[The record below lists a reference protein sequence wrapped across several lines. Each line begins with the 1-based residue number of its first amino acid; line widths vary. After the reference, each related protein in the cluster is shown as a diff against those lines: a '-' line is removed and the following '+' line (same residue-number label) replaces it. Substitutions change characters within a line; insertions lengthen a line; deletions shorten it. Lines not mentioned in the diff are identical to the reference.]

1 MEFQELMDCYY
12 LSEEDNNRV
21 VYKKLLEMMKKQN
34 VIPVIGAGLS
44 CWAYPLWRTLLRK
57 QAEIYGI
64 LEEVD
69 KLLSENKYE
78 EAASALEQEVTENGF
93 LNNLEEIFSEE
104 KLEENK
110 SKMPEYLR
118 KLLALF
124 HGPVV
129 TTNFDRMIEYLYRL
143 EGLTPPDTVNP
154 SDDFQTDKIQR
165 MLQERS
171 HMLVK
176 MHGDI
181 KDSHNMVFT
190 EGKYDEKYGK
200 DPQDPDLS
208 LPMPRFLK
216 QLLENNHLLFL
227 GCSLEADR
235 TCSVIKKCSENIR
248 QFALLE
254 LPADTENAKDRCKPI
269 LKEGENQN
277 GRRKESLRKRIG
289 YVTGEMN
296 VLPIWYP
303 HGMHTEALEPFF
315 SQLYKD
321 IVSGGDLPPENS
333 GSYFPLHQLFGREE
347 QVREITEALSGTE
360 NRCVWVEGAPGIG
373 KTETCKAVYRNV
385 KDRYGDQVWMPFLDL
400 TGVSALPGL
409 WDTVANALGVKL
421 PENTAEEAYPEYLL
435 SQLKGMREHLR
446 NDLIQIL
453 YFDNWEDL
461 WYGVKKNSDEKK
473 ILLGWMKKLEIAG
486 IRILVSTRTVVQSL
500 LSAGDIAIRLHPLDE
515 DRLKQDWDSEEDFEQ
530 LDSVKLFC
538 SVLGREVVPGEREA
552 FHELIYQLEG
562 HPLAIVLTAT
572 QAKRQIHIKD
582 MLGCWEKAKQES
594 AVSGEKHESLKIAL
608 RVSWNSVKENREA
621 VLIWGLLYYSVKDI
635 PAAVFDRLRREIDED
650 KWQEGLGVLIDA
662 NLVTITSDRNR
673 ITMLLPLKKQYKEFV
688 PETESLSRECLERW
702 GNSIIELLDTAEN
715 RASEDRLRAHRLV
728 LDILPQ
734 IIYIIGKIIFQKAP
748 ERLKVLLNSIIKSG
762 ANYFRNYLYSAD
774 VLKYILD
781 FYTQCENKEGD
792 ILSILYRTYG
802 DLLRRLGKLEE
813 AEEQYTEAEDLY
825 RKEKDDLGLAN
836 TLRSRGELL
845 SRLGKLEKAE
855 KQCVEAEELYRKK
868 KIDLGLANTLLV
880 RGELLSRL
888 GKLDDAQKQYAEAE
902 ELYRKEKV
910 DLGVAN
916 TLLLRGELLS
926 RLGKLDEAEK
936 QYTKAEE
943 LYRKE
948 EDDLGFANTLLFRG
962 ELLSRF
968 GKLDEAWKQYIEAEE
983 LYKKEKDDLGLANTL
998 LFCGEL
1004 LCRVGKLDEAENR
1017 YTEAEELYR
1026 KEKDDLGL
1034 ADTLLSQGNLMRH
1047 LGKAE
1052 EAEGCYR
1059 RARGLFEKEGAN
1071 LGLANMLLSC
1081 GNLLSRLGKVQ
1092 EAEENYS
1099 DAERLFEKEK
1109 DDLGLA
1115 NTLLSRG
1122 DLLSRIGKVEKAK
1135 EKYARAERLFEKESD
1150 ELGLANMLL
1159 SSGNLLSR
1167 LGILKEAKVKYK
1179 KAEELFK
1186 REKNNLGLANTLLSC
1201 GDLLLRLGKN
1211 EEAAEKYI
1219 KAEELFEKEKDDLGF
1234 ANTLLSYG
1242 DLLGRLG
1249 NEKEAEEKYAKA
1261 EELFEREKDDLGLA
1275 NTLQSCGD
1283 LLSHRGEVEK
1293 AEEKYAKA
1301 EELYE
1306 RENDEL
1312 GLANILQS
1320 RGDLLTQLG
1329 QWEEAERWYAK
1340 AEELFKK
1347 EKSDL
1352 GLADMLFFRGKLL
1365 KTAGKMDEAAEKY
1378 RLAMTQYEKIN
1389 MIEGYVSSFAE
1400 LNECYRF
1407 SGEEELNKINV

>member
-64 LEEVD
+64 QEEVD

-129 TTNFDRMIEYLYRL
+129 TTNFDRMIENLYHL
-143 EGLTPPDTVNP
+143 EGMIPPDTVNP
-154 SDDFQTDKIQR
+154 ANAFEKGKIR
-165 MLQERS
+165 KIHQEKTQ
-171 HMLVK
+171 MLVK

-181 KDSHNMVFT
+181 MDSDHMVFT
-190 EGKYDEKYGK
+190 KEKYDETYGEN
-200 DPQDPDLS
+200 PQDPDLS

-254 LPADTENAKDRCKPI
+254 LPADTENAKDRYKPI

-303 HGMHTEALEPFF
+303 HGMHTEALEAFF

-373 KTETCKAVYRNV
+373 KTETCKAVYHNI
-385 KDRYGDQVWMPFLDL
+385 KKQYEDQVWMPFLDL

-435 SQLKGMREHLR
+435 SQLKGMREHQR

-515 DRLKQDWDSEEDFEQ
+515 DRLKQDWDSEEDYGQ

-538 SVLGREVVPGEREA
+538 SVLGREVVPEEREA

-582 MLGCWEKAKQES
+582 MLGCWQQAKQES
-594 AVSGEKHESLKIAL
+594 AVAGEKHESLKIAL
-608 RVSWNSVKENREA
+608 RVSWNSVKENHEA

-635 PAAVFDRLRREIDED
+635 PAAVFDKLRMGIEEE
-650 KWQEGLGVLIDA
+650 KWREGLGTLIEA
-662 NLVTITSDRNR
+662 NLVNITSDRSR
-673 ITMLLPLKKQYKEFV
+673 ITMLLPLKRQYKEFV
-688 PETESLSRECLERW
+688 SEEETISGECLERW
-702 GNSIIELLDTAEN
+702 AKCIDELLETAEN
-715 RASEDRLRAHRLV
+715 RASEDRLSAHRLV

-734 IIYIIGKIIFQKAP
+734 IFYIIERIISLKEQGKL
-748 ERLKVLLNSIIKSG
+748 RVLLNRIVING
-762 ANYFRNYLYSAD
+762 LNYFRNYLHSTD
-774 VLKYILD
+774 GVRYIL
-781 FYTQCENKEGD
+781 N
-792 ILSILYRTYG
+792 
-802 DLLRRLGKLEE
+802 
-813 AEEQYTEAEDLY
+813 
-825 RKEKDDLGLAN
+825 
-836 TLRSRGELL
+836 
-845 SRLGKLEKAE
+845 
-855 KQCVEAEELYRKK
+855 
-868 KIDLGLANTLLV
+868 
-880 RGELLSRL
+880 
-888 GKLDDAQKQYAEAE
+888 
-902 ELYRKEKV
+902 
-910 DLGVAN
+910 
-916 TLLLRGELLS
+916 
-926 RLGKLDEAEK
+926 
-936 QYTKAEE
+936 
-943 LYRKE
+943 
-948 EDDLGFANTLLFRG
+948 
-962 ELLSRF
+962 
-968 GKLDEAWKQYIEAEE
+968 
-983 LYKKEKDDLGLANTL
+983 
-998 LFCGEL
+998 
-1004 LCRVGKLDEAENR
+1004 
-1017 YTEAEELYR
+1017 
-1026 KEKDDLGL
+1026 
-1034 ADTLLSQGNLMRH
+1034 
-1047 LGKAE
+1047 
-1052 EAEGCYR
+1052 
-1059 RARGLFEKEGAN
+1059 
-1071 LGLANMLLSC
+1071 
-1081 GNLLSRLGKVQ
+1081 
-1092 EAEENYS
+1092 
-1099 DAERLFEKEK
+1099 
-1109 DDLGLA
+1109 
-1115 NTLLSRG
+1115 
-1122 DLLSRIGKVEKAK
+1122 
-1135 EKYARAERLFEKESD
+1135 
-1150 ELGLANMLL
+1150 
-1159 SSGNLLSR
+1159 
-1167 LGILKEAKVKYK
+1167 
-1179 KAEELFK
+1179 
-1186 REKNNLGLANTLLSC
+1186 
-1201 GDLLLRLGKN
+1201 
-1211 EEAAEKYI
+1211 
-1219 KAEELFEKEKDDLGF
+1219 
-1234 ANTLLSYG
+1234 
-1242 DLLGRLG
+1242 
-1249 NEKEAEEKYAKA
+1249 
-1261 EELFEREKDDLGLA
+1261 
-1275 NTLQSCGD
+1275 
-1283 LLSHRGEVEK
+1283 
-1293 AEEKYAKA
+1293 
-1301 EELYE
+1301 
-1306 RENDEL
+1306 
-1312 GLANILQS
+1312 
-1320 RGDLLTQLG
+1320 
-1329 QWEEAERWYAK
+1329 
-1340 AEELFKK
+1340 
-1347 EKSDL
+1347 
-1352 GLADMLFFRGKLL
+1352 
-1365 KTAGKMDEAAEKY
+1365 
-1378 RLAMTQYEKIN
+1378 
-1389 MIEGYVSSFAE
+1389 
-1400 LNECYRF
+1400 
-1407 SGEEELNKINV
+1407 

>member
-64 LEEVD
+64 QEEVD

-129 TTNFDRMIEYLYRL
+129 TTNFDRMIENLYHL
-143 EGLTPPDTVNP
+143 EGMIPPDTVNP
-154 SDDFQTDKIQR
+154 ANAFEKGKIR
-165 MLQERS
+165 KIHQEKTQ
-171 HMLVK
+171 MLVK

-181 KDSHNMVFT
+181 MDSDHMVFT
-190 EGKYDEKYGK
+190 KEKYDETYGEN
-200 DPQDPDLS
+200 PQDPDLS

-254 LPADTENAKDRCKPI
+254 LPADTENAKDRYKPI

-303 HGMHTEALEPFF
+303 HGMHTEALEAFF

-373 KTETCKAVYRNV
+373 KTETCKAVYHNI
-385 KDRYGDQVWMPFLDL
+385 KKQYEDQVWMPFLDL

-435 SQLKGMREHLR
+435 SQLKGMREHQR

-515 DRLKQDWDSEEDFEQ
+515 DRLKQDWDSEEDYEQ

-538 SVLGREVVPGEREA
+538 SVLGREVVPEEREA

-582 MLGCWEKAKQES
+582 MLGCWEQAKQES

-650 KWQEGLGVLIDA
+650 KWREGLGVLIDA
-662 NLVTITSDRNR
+662 NLVNITNDRSR
-673 ITMLLPLKKQYKEFV
+673 ITMLLPLKRQYKEFV

-702 GNSIIELLDTAEN
+702 AECIIGLLDTAKN
-715 RASEDRLRAHRLV
+715 RVSEDRLTAHYLV
-728 LDILPQ
+728 LDLLPQ
-734 IIYIIGKIIFQKAP
+734 ILYIIERIIA
-748 ERLKVLLNSIIKSG
+748 LKELGDLKHLLNRIIMTG
-762 ANYFRNYLYSAD
+762 ANYFRNHLYRTD
-774 VLKYILD
+774 VVRDILI
-781 FYTQCENKEGD
+781 FYNQCETEDD
-792 ILSILYRTYG
+792 ILPVLYKTYG

-813 AEEQYTEAEDLY
+813 AGRQYEEAEELF

-836 TLRSRGELL
+836 TLNSRGNLL
-845 SRLGKLEKAE
+845 RRLGKLEEAE
-855 KQCVEAEELYRKK
+855 KQYEEAEELHRKEK
-868 KIDLGLANTLLV
+868 NDLGLANTLKS
-880 RGELLSRL
+880 RGDFLRRQ
-888 GKLDDAQKQYAEAE
+888 GKLEEAEKQYEEAE
-902 ELYRKEKV
+902 ELYRKEKA
-910 DLGVAN
+910 DLGLAN
-916 TLLLRGELLS
+916 TLKSRGDLLS
-926 RLGKLDEAEK
+926 RLGKLEEVEK
-936 QYTKAEE
+936 QYE
-943 LYRKE
+943 
-948 EDDLGFANTLLFRG
+948 
-962 ELLSRF
+962 
-968 GKLDEAWKQYIEAEE
+968 
-983 LYKKEKDDLGLANTL
+983 
-998 LFCGEL
+998 
-1004 LCRVGKLDEAENR
+1004 
-1017 YTEAEELYR
+1017 EAEELYR

-1034 ADTLLSQGNLMRH
+1034 ANTLKSRGDFLSR
-1047 LGKAE
+1047 LGKVKEAEKQYE
-1052 EAEGCYR
+1052 EAGELYWK
-1059 RARGLFEKEGAN
+1059 EKAD
-1071 LGLANMLLSC
+1071 LGLANTLRSR
-1081 GNLLSRLGKVQ
+1081 GDLLSRLGKLEEAEKQ
-1092 EAEENYS
+1092 YEEAEELHRKEK
-1099 DAERLFEKEK
+1099 DALGLANTLRSRGDLLSCLGKLKEAEKQYEEAEERYREEK

-1115 NTLLSRG
+1115 NTLKSRGDFLSRLGKLEEAEKQYEEAEELFRKEKNDLELANTLKSRG
-1122 DLLSRIGKVEKAK
+1122 DLLSR
-1135 EKYARAERLFEKESD
+1135 
-1150 ELGLANMLL
+1150 
-1159 SSGNLLSR
+1159 
-1167 LGILKEAKVKYK
+1167 
-1179 KAEELFK
+1179 
-1186 REKNNLGLANTLLSC
+1186 
-1201 GDLLLRLGKN
+1201 LGK
-1211 EEAAEKYI
+1211 
-1219 KAEELFEKEKDDLGF
+1219 L
-1234 ANTLLSYG
+1234 
-1242 DLLGRLG
+1242 
-1249 NEKEAEEKYAKA
+1249 
-1261 EELFEREKDDLGLA
+1261 
-1275 NTLQSCGD
+1275 
-1283 LLSHRGEVEK
+1283 
-1293 AEEKYAKA
+1293 
-1301 EELYE
+1301 
-1306 RENDEL
+1306 
-1312 GLANILQS
+1312 
-1320 RGDLLTQLG
+1320 
-1329 QWEEAERWYAK
+1329 EEAEKQY
-1340 AEELFKK
+1340 EEAGELYRK
-1347 EKSDL
+1347 ERRLVL
-1352 GLADMLFFRGKLL
+1352 GLRI
-1365 KTAGKMDEAAEKY
+1365 
-1378 RLAMTQYEKIN
+1378 R
-1389 MIEGYVSSFAE
+1389 
-1400 LNECYRF
+1400 
-1407 SGEEELNKINV
+1407 

>member
-1 MEFQELMDCYY
+1 MKFQELMDCYY

-64 LEEVD
+64 QEEVD

-78 EAASALEQEVTENGF
+78 EAASDLEQEVTENGF
-93 LNNLEEIFSEE
+93 LNNLEEIFGEE

-129 TTNFDRMIEYLYRL
+129 TTNFDRMIEYLYHL

-190 EGKYDEKYGK
+190 KKKYDETYGEN
-200 DPQDPDLS
+200 PQDPDLS

-254 LPADTENAKDRCKPI
+254 LPADTENAKDRYKPI

-303 HGMHTEALEPFF
+303 HGMHTEALEAFF

-373 KTETCKAVYRNV
+373 KTETCKAVYHNI
-385 KDRYGDQVWMPFLDL
+385 KKQYEDQVWMPFLDL

-435 SQLKGMREHLR
+435 SQLKGMREHQR

-515 DRLKQDWDSEEDFEQ
+515 DRLKQDWDSEEDYEQ

-538 SVLGREVVPGEREA
+538 SVLGREVVPEEREA

-582 MLGCWEKAKQES
+582 MLGCWEQAKQES

-650 KWQEGLGVLIDA
+650 KWREGLGVLIDA
-662 NLVTITSDRNR
+662 NLVNITNDRSR
-673 ITMLLPLKKQYKEFV
+673 ITMLLPLKRQYKEFV

-702 GNSIIELLDTAEN
+702 ARCIIELLDTAGN
-715 RASEDRLRAHRLV
+715 RVSEARLTAHYHV
-728 LDILPQ
+728 LDLLTQIL
-734 IIYIIGKIIFQKAP
+734 YIIEKIIELKQP
-748 ERLKVLLNSIIKSG
+748 ENLKPLLNRIVMSG
-762 ANYFRNYLYSAD
+762 ANYFRNYLYRTD
-774 VLKYILD
+774 VVRNMLI
-781 FYTQCENKEGD
+781 FYNQCENAEN
-792 ILSILYRTYG
+792 SILPVLYKTYA
-802 DLLRRLGKLEE
+802 DLLRRLGKVEE
-813 AEEQYTEAEDLY
+813 AESQY
-825 RKEKDDLGLAN
+825 K
-836 TLRSRGELL
+836 
-845 SRLGKLEKAE
+845 
-855 KQCVEAEELYRKK
+855 
-868 KIDLGLANTLLV
+868 
-880 RGELLSRL
+880 
-888 GKLDDAQKQYAEAE
+888 EAE
-902 ELYRKEKV
+902 ELYRKEK
-910 DLGVAN
+910 A
-916 TLLLRGELLS
+916 
-926 RLGKLDEAEK
+926 
-936 QYTKAEE
+936 
-943 LYRKE
+943 
-948 EDDLGFANTLLFRG
+948 
-962 ELLSRF
+962 
-968 GKLDEAWKQYIEAEE
+968 
-983 LYKKEKDDLGLANTL
+983 DLGLANTL
-998 LFCGEL
+998 QSRGDL
-1004 LCRVGKLDEAENR
+1004 LSRLGKVEEAESQ
-1017 YTEAEELYR
+1017 YKEAEELYR

-1034 ADTLLSQGNLMRH
+1034 ANTL
-1047 LGKAE
+1047 KAE
-1052 EAEGCYR
+1052 SQY
-1059 RARGLFEKEGAN
+1059 
-1071 LGLANMLLSC
+1071 
-1081 GNLLSRLGKVQ
+1081 
-1092 EAEENYS
+1092 
-1099 DAERLFEKEK
+1099 
-1109 DDLGLA
+1109 
-1115 NTLLSRG
+1115 
-1122 DLLSRIGKVEKAK
+1122 
-1135 EKYARAERLFEKESD
+1135 
-1150 ELGLANMLL
+1150 
-1159 SSGNLLSR
+1159 
-1167 LGILKEAKVKYK
+1167 
-1179 KAEELFK
+1179 
-1186 REKNNLGLANTLLSC
+1186 
-1201 GDLLLRLGKN
+1201 
-1211 EEAAEKYI
+1211 
-1219 KAEELFEKEKDDLGF
+1219 
-1234 ANTLLSYG
+1234 
-1242 DLLGRLG
+1242 
-1249 NEKEAEEKYAKA
+1249 KEAEELYRK
-1261 EELFEREKDDLGLA
+1261 EKDDLGLA
-1275 NTLQSCGD
+1275 NTLQS
-1283 LLSHRGEVEK
+1283 
-1293 AEEKYAKA
+1293 
-1301 EELYE
+1301 
-1306 RENDEL
+1306 
-1312 GLANILQS
+1312 
-1320 RGDLLTQLG
+1320 RGDLL
-1329 QWEEAERWYAK
+1329 K
-1340 AEELFKK
+1340 A
-1347 EKSDL
+1347 
-1352 GLADMLFFRGKLL
+1352 
-1365 KTAGKMDEAAEKY
+1365 AGNTDEAAAKY
-1378 RLAMTQYEKIN
+1378 RTAIKLYEKTGEI
-1389 MIEGYVSSFAE
+1389 MGYFYSLAE
-1400 LNECYRF
+1400 LYECCKSEDKAEADNIKR
-1407 SGEEELNKINV
+1407 LIQKKIDLVPYDDVKEYVEAKISD

>member
-64 LEEVD
+64 QEEVD

-118 KLLALF
+118 KILALF

-129 TTNFDRMIEYLYRL
+129 TTNFDRMIENLYHL
-143 EGLTPPDTVNP
+143 EGMIPPDTVNP
-154 SDDFQTDKIQR
+154 ANAFEKGKIR
-165 MLQERS
+165 KIHQEKTQ
-171 HMLVK
+171 MLVK

-181 KDSHNMVFT
+181 MDSDHMVFT
-190 EGKYDEKYGK
+190 KEKYDETYGEN
-200 DPQDPDLS
+200 PQDPDLS

-254 LPADTENAKDRCKPI
+254 LPADTENAKDRYKPI

-303 HGMHTEALEPFF
+303 HGMHTEALEAFF

-373 KTETCKAVYRNV
+373 KTETCKAVYHNI
-385 KDRYGDQVWMPFLDL
+385 KKQYEDQVWMPFLDL

-435 SQLKGMREHLR
+435 SQLKGMREHQR

-473 ILLGWMKKLEIAG
+473 ILLGWMKKLEIAE

-515 DRLKQDWDSEEDFEQ
+515 DRLKQDWDSEEDYEQ

-538 SVLGREVVPGEREA
+538 SVLGREVVPEEREA

-582 MLGCWEKAKQES
+582 MLGCWEQAKQES

-650 KWQEGLGVLIDA
+650 KWREGLGVLIDA
-662 NLVTITSDRNR
+662 NLVNITNDRSR
-673 ITMLLPLKKQYKEFV
+673 ITMLLPLKRQYKEFV

-702 GNSIIELLDTAEN
+702 AECIIGLLDTAKN
-715 RASEDRLRAHRLV
+715 RVSEDRLTAHYLV
-728 LDILPQ
+728 LDLLPQ
-734 IIYIIGKIIFQKAP
+734 ILYIIERIIA
-748 ERLKVLLNSIIKSG
+748 LKELGDLKHLLNRIIMTG
-762 ANYFRNYLYSAD
+762 ANYFRNHLYRTD
-774 VLKYILD
+774 VVRDILI
-781 FYTQCENKEGD
+781 FYNQCETEDD
-792 ILSILYRTYG
+792 ILPVLYKTYG

-813 AEEQYTEAEDLY
+813 AGRQYEEAEELF

-836 TLRSRGELL
+836 TLNSRGNLL
-845 SRLGKLEKAE
+845 RRLGKLEEAE
-855 KQCVEAEELYRKK
+855 KQYEEAEELHRKEK
-868 KIDLGLANTLLV
+868 NDLGLANTLKS
-880 RGELLSRL
+880 RGDFLRRQ
-888 GKLDDAQKQYAEAE
+888 GKLEEAEKQYEEAE
-902 ELYRKEKV
+902 ELYRKEKA
-910 DLGVAN
+910 DLGLAN
-916 TLLLRGELLS
+916 TLKSRGDLLS
-926 RLGKLDEAEK
+926 RLGKLEEVEK
-936 QYTKAEE
+936 QYE
-943 LYRKE
+943 
-948 EDDLGFANTLLFRG
+948 
-962 ELLSRF
+962 
-968 GKLDEAWKQYIEAEE
+968 
-983 LYKKEKDDLGLANTL
+983 
-998 LFCGEL
+998 
-1004 LCRVGKLDEAENR
+1004 
-1017 YTEAEELYR
+1017 EAEELYR

-1034 ADTLLSQGNLMRH
+1034 ANTLKS
-1047 LGKAE
+1047 
-1052 EAEGCYR
+1052 
-1059 RARGLFEKEGAN
+1059 RGDF
-1071 LGLANMLLSC
+1071 
-1081 GNLLSRLGKVQ
+1081 LSRLGKLKEAEKQ
-1092 EAEENYS
+1092 YEEAEERYR
-1099 DAERLFEKEK
+1099 EEK

-1115 NTLLSRG
+1115 NTLKSRGDFLSRLGKLEEAEKQYEEAEELFRKEKNDLELANTLKSRG
-1122 DLLSRIGKVEKAK
+1122 DLLSR
-1135 EKYARAERLFEKESD
+1135 
-1150 ELGLANMLL
+1150 
-1159 SSGNLLSR
+1159 
-1167 LGILKEAKVKYK
+1167 
-1179 KAEELFK
+1179 
-1186 REKNNLGLANTLLSC
+1186 
-1201 GDLLLRLGKN
+1201 LGK
-1211 EEAAEKYI
+1211 
-1219 KAEELFEKEKDDLGF
+1219 L
-1234 ANTLLSYG
+1234 
-1242 DLLGRLG
+1242 
-1249 NEKEAEEKYAKA
+1249 
-1261 EELFEREKDDLGLA
+1261 
-1275 NTLQSCGD
+1275 
-1283 LLSHRGEVEK
+1283 
-1293 AEEKYAKA
+1293 
-1301 EELYE
+1301 
-1306 RENDEL
+1306 
-1312 GLANILQS
+1312 
-1320 RGDLLTQLG
+1320 
-1329 QWEEAERWYAK
+1329 EEAEKQY
-1340 AEELFKK
+1340 EEAGELYRK
-1347 EKSDL
+1347 ERRLVL
-1352 GLADMLFFRGKLL
+1352 GLRI
-1365 KTAGKMDEAAEKY
+1365 
-1378 RLAMTQYEKIN
+1378 R
-1389 MIEGYVSSFAE
+1389 
-1400 LNECYRF
+1400 
-1407 SGEEELNKINV
+1407 

>member
-64 LEEVD
+64 QEEVD

-129 TTNFDRMIEYLYRL
+129 TTNFDRMIENLYHL
-143 EGLTPPDTVNP
+143 EGMIPPDTVNP
-154 SDDFQTDKIQR
+154 ANAFEKGKIR
-165 MLQERS
+165 KIHQEKTQ
-171 HMLVK
+171 MLVK

-181 KDSHNMVFT
+181 MDSDHMVFT
-190 EGKYDEKYGK
+190 KEKYDETYGEN
-200 DPQDPDLS
+200 PQDPDLS

-216 QLLENNHLLFL
+216 KLLENNHLLFL

-254 LPADTENAKDRCKPI
+254 LPADTENAKDRYKPI

-303 HGMHTEALEPFF
+303 HGMHTEALEAFF

-373 KTETCKAVYRNV
+373 KTETCKAVYHNI
-385 KDRYGDQVWMPFLDL
+385 KKQYEDQVWMPFLDL

-435 SQLKGMREHLR
+435 SQLKGMREHQR

-515 DRLKQDWDSEEDFEQ
+515 DRLKQDWDSEEDYEQ

-538 SVLGREVVPGEREA
+538 SVLGREVVPEEREA

-582 MLGCWEKAKQES
+582 MLGCWEQAKQES

-650 KWQEGLGVLIDA
+650 KWREGLGVLIDA
-662 NLVTITSDRNR
+662 NLVNITNDRSR
-673 ITMLLPLKKQYKEFV
+673 ITMLLPLKRQYKEFV

-702 GNSIIELLDTAEN
+702 AECIIGLLDTAKN
-715 RASEDRLRAHRLV
+715 RVSEDRLTAHYLA
-728 LDILPQ
+728 LDLLPQ
-734 IIYIIGKIIFQKAP
+734 ILYIIERIIA
-748 ERLKVLLNSIIKSG
+748 LKELGDLKHLLNRIIMTG
-762 ANYFRNYLYSAD
+762 ANYFRNHLYRTD
-774 VLKYILD
+774 VVRDILI
-781 FYTQCENKEGD
+781 FYNQCETEDD
-792 ILSILYRTYG
+792 ILPVLYKTYG

-813 AEEQYTEAEDLY
+813 AGRQYEEAEELF

-836 TLRSRGELL
+836 TLNSRGNLL
-845 SRLGKLEKAE
+845 RRLGKLEEAE
-855 KQCVEAEELYRKK
+855 KQYEEAEELHRKEK
-868 KIDLGLANTLLV
+868 NDLGLANTLKS
-880 RGELLSRL
+880 RGDFLRRQ
-888 GKLDDAQKQYAEAE
+888 GKLEEAEKQYEEAE
-902 ELYRKEKV
+902 ELYRKEKA
-910 DLGVAN
+910 DLGLAN
-916 TLLLRGELLS
+916 TLKSRGDLLS
-926 RLGKLDEAEK
+926 RLGKLEEVEK
-936 QYTKAEE
+936 QYE
-943 LYRKE
+943 
-948 EDDLGFANTLLFRG
+948 
-962 ELLSRF
+962 
-968 GKLDEAWKQYIEAEE
+968 
-983 LYKKEKDDLGLANTL
+983 
-998 LFCGEL
+998 
-1004 LCRVGKLDEAENR
+1004 
-1017 YTEAEELYR
+1017 EAEELYR

-1034 ADTLLSQGNLMRH
+1034 ANTLKSRGDFLSR
-1047 LGKAE
+1047 LGKLKEAEKQYE
-1052 EAEGCYR
+1052 EAEELYWK
-1059 RARGLFEKEGAN
+1059 EKAD
-1071 LGLANMLLSC
+1071 LGLANTLRSR
-1081 GNLLSRLGKVQ
+1081 GDLLSRLGKLEEAEKQ
-1092 EAEENYS
+1092 YEEAEELHRKEK
-1099 DAERLFEKEK
+1099 DALGLANTLRSRGDLLSCLGKLKEAEKQYEEAEERYREEK

-1115 NTLLSRG
+1115 NTLKSRGDFLSRLGKLEEAEKQYEEAEELFRKEKNDLELANTLKSRG
-1122 DLLSRIGKVEKAK
+1122 DLLSR
-1135 EKYARAERLFEKESD
+1135 
-1150 ELGLANMLL
+1150 
-1159 SSGNLLSR
+1159 
-1167 LGILKEAKVKYK
+1167 
-1179 KAEELFK
+1179 
-1186 REKNNLGLANTLLSC
+1186 
-1201 GDLLLRLGKN
+1201 LGK
-1211 EEAAEKYI
+1211 
-1219 KAEELFEKEKDDLGF
+1219 L
-1234 ANTLLSYG
+1234 
-1242 DLLGRLG
+1242 
-1249 NEKEAEEKYAKA
+1249 
-1261 EELFEREKDDLGLA
+1261 
-1275 NTLQSCGD
+1275 
-1283 LLSHRGEVEK
+1283 
-1293 AEEKYAKA
+1293 
-1301 EELYE
+1301 
-1306 RENDEL
+1306 
-1312 GLANILQS
+1312 
-1320 RGDLLTQLG
+1320 
-1329 QWEEAERWYAK
+1329 EEAEKQY
-1340 AEELFKK
+1340 EEAGELYRK
-1347 EKSDL
+1347 ERRLVL
-1352 GLADMLFFRGKLL
+1352 GLRI
-1365 KTAGKMDEAAEKY
+1365 
-1378 RLAMTQYEKIN
+1378 R
-1389 MIEGYVSSFAE
+1389 
-1400 LNECYRF
+1400 
-1407 SGEEELNKINV
+1407 

>member
-64 LEEVD
+64 QEEVD

-118 KLLALF
+118 KILALF

-129 TTNFDRMIEYLYRL
+129 TTNFDRMIENLYHL
-143 EGLTPPDTVNP
+143 EGMIPPDTVNP
-154 SDDFQTDKIQR
+154 ANAFEKGKIR
-165 MLQERS
+165 KIHQEKTQ
-171 HMLVK
+171 MLVK

-181 KDSHNMVFT
+181 MDSDHMVFT
-190 EGKYDEKYGK
+190 KEKYDETYGEN
-200 DPQDPDLS
+200 PQDPDLS

-254 LPADTENAKDRCKPI
+254 LPADTENAKDRYKPI

-303 HGMHTEALEPFF
+303 HGMHTEALEAFF

-373 KTETCKAVYRNV
+373 KTETCKAVYHNI
-385 KDRYGDQVWMPFLDL
+385 KKQYEDQVWMPFLDL

-435 SQLKGMREHLR
+435 SQLKGMREHQR

-473 ILLGWMKKLEIAG
+473 ILLGWMKKLEIAE

-515 DRLKQDWDSEEDFEQ
+515 DRLKQDWDSEEDYEQ

-538 SVLGREVVPGEREA
+538 SVLGREVVPEEREA

-582 MLGCWEKAKQES
+582 MLGCWEQAKQES

-650 KWQEGLGVLIDA
+650 KWREGLGVLIDA
-662 NLVTITSDRNR
+662 NLVNITNDRSR
-673 ITMLLPLKKQYKEFV
+673 ITMLLPLKRQYKEFV

-702 GNSIIELLDTAEN
+702 AECIIGLLDTAKN
-715 RASEDRLRAHRLV
+715 RVSEDRLTAHYLV
-728 LDILPQ
+728 LDLLPQ
-734 IIYIIGKIIFQKAP
+734 ILYIIERIIA
-748 ERLKVLLNSIIKSG
+748 LKELGDLKHLLNRIIMTG
-762 ANYFRNYLYSAD
+762 ANYFRNHLYRTD
-774 VLKYILD
+774 VVRDILI
-781 FYTQCENKEGD
+781 FYNQCETEDD
-792 ILSILYRTYG
+792 ILPVLYKTYG

-813 AEEQYTEAEDLY
+813 AGRQYEEAEELF

-836 TLRSRGELL
+836 TLNSRGNLL
-845 SRLGKLEKAE
+845 RRLGKLEEAE
-855 KQCVEAEELYRKK
+855 KQYE
-868 KIDLGLANTLLV
+868 
-880 RGELLSRL
+880 
-888 GKLDDAQKQYAEAE
+888 EAE
-902 ELYRKEKV
+902 ELYRKEKA
-910 DLGVAN
+910 DLGLAN
-916 TLLLRGELLS
+916 TLKSRGDLLS
-926 RLGKLDEAEK
+926 RLGKLEEVEK
-936 QYTKAEE
+936 QYE
-943 LYRKE
+943 
-948 EDDLGFANTLLFRG
+948 
-962 ELLSRF
+962 
-968 GKLDEAWKQYIEAEE
+968 
-983 LYKKEKDDLGLANTL
+983 
-998 LFCGEL
+998 
-1004 LCRVGKLDEAENR
+1004 
-1017 YTEAEELYR
+1017 EAEELYR

-1034 ADTLLSQGNLMRH
+1034 ANTLKS
-1047 LGKAE
+1047 
-1052 EAEGCYR
+1052 
-1059 RARGLFEKEGAN
+1059 RGDF
-1071 LGLANMLLSC
+1071 
-1081 GNLLSRLGKVQ
+1081 LSRLGKLKEAEKQ
-1092 EAEENYS
+1092 YEEAEELYW
-1099 DAERLFEKEK
+1099 KEK
-1109 DDLGLA
+1109 ADLGLA
-1115 NTLLSRG
+1115 NTLRPRG
-1122 DLLSRIGKVEKAK
+1122 DLLSR
-1135 EKYARAERLFEKESD
+1135 
-1150 ELGLANMLL
+1150 
-1159 SSGNLLSR
+1159 
-1167 LGILKEAKVKYK
+1167 
-1179 KAEELFK
+1179 
-1186 REKNNLGLANTLLSC
+1186 
-1201 GDLLLRLGKN
+1201 LGK
-1211 EEAAEKYI
+1211 
-1219 KAEELFEKEKDDLGF
+1219 L
-1234 ANTLLSYG
+1234 
-1242 DLLGRLG
+1242 
-1249 NEKEAEEKYAKA
+1249 
-1261 EELFEREKDDLGLA
+1261 
-1275 NTLQSCGD
+1275 
-1283 LLSHRGEVEK
+1283 
-1293 AEEKYAKA
+1293 
-1301 EELYE
+1301 
-1306 RENDEL
+1306 
-1312 GLANILQS
+1312 
-1320 RGDLLTQLG
+1320 
-1329 QWEEAERWYAK
+1329 EEAEKQY
-1340 AEELFKK
+1340 EEAGELYRK
-1347 EKSDL
+1347 ERRLVL
-1352 GLADMLFFRGKLL
+1352 GLRI
-1365 KTAGKMDEAAEKY
+1365 
-1378 RLAMTQYEKIN
+1378 R
-1389 MIEGYVSSFAE
+1389 
-1400 LNECYRF
+1400 
-1407 SGEEELNKINV
+1407 

>member
-64 LEEVD
+64 QEEVD

-118 KLLALF
+118 KILALF

-129 TTNFDRMIEYLYRL
+129 TTNFDRMIENLYHL
-143 EGLTPPDTVNP
+143 EGMIPPDTVNP
-154 SDDFQTDKIQR
+154 ANAFEKGKIR
-165 MLQERS
+165 KIHQEKTQ
-171 HMLVK
+171 MLVK

-181 KDSHNMVFT
+181 MDSDHMVFT
-190 EGKYDEKYGK
+190 KEKYDETYGEN
-200 DPQDPDLS
+200 PQDPDLS

-254 LPADTENAKDRCKPI
+254 LPADTENAKDRYKPI

-303 HGMHTEALEPFF
+303 HGMHTEALEAFF

-373 KTETCKAVYRNV
+373 KTETCKAVYHNI
-385 KDRYGDQVWMPFLDL
+385 KKQYEDQVWMPFLDL

-435 SQLKGMREHLR
+435 SQLKGMREHQR

-473 ILLGWMKKLEIAG
+473 ILLGWMKKLEIAE

-515 DRLKQDWDSEEDFEQ
+515 DRLKQDWDSEEDYEQ

-538 SVLGREVVPGEREA
+538 SVLGREVVPEEREA

-582 MLGCWEKAKQES
+582 MLGCWEQAKQES

-650 KWQEGLGVLIDA
+650 KWREGLGVLIDA
-662 NLVTITSDRNR
+662 NLVNITNDRSR
-673 ITMLLPLKKQYKEFV
+673 ITMLLPLKRQYKEFV

-702 GNSIIELLDTAEN
+702 AECIIGLLDTAKN
-715 RASEDRLRAHRLV
+715 RVSEDRLTAHYLV
-728 LDILPQ
+728 LDLLPQ
-734 IIYIIGKIIFQKAP
+734 ILYIIERIIA
-748 ERLKVLLNSIIKSG
+748 LKELGDLKHLLNRIIMTG
-762 ANYFRNYLYSAD
+762 ANYFRNHLYRTD
-774 VLKYILD
+774 VVRDILI
-781 FYTQCENKEGD
+781 FYNQCETEDD
-792 ILSILYRTYG
+792 ILPVLYKTYG

-813 AEEQYTEAEDLY
+813 AGRQYEEAEELF

-836 TLRSRGELL
+836 TLNSRGNLL
-845 SRLGKLEKAE
+845 RRLGKLEEAE
-855 KQCVEAEELYRKK
+855 KQYEEAEELHRKEK
-868 KIDLGLANTLLV
+868 NDLGLANTLKS
-880 RGELLSRL
+880 RGDFLRRQ
-888 GKLDDAQKQYAEAE
+888 GKLEEAEKQYEEAE
-902 ELYRKEKV
+902 ELYRKEKA
-910 DLGVAN
+910 DLGLAN
-916 TLLLRGELLS
+916 TLKSRGDLLS
-926 RLGKLDEAEK
+926 RLGKLEEVEK
-936 QYTKAEE
+936 QYE
-943 LYRKE
+943 
-948 EDDLGFANTLLFRG
+948 
-962 ELLSRF
+962 
-968 GKLDEAWKQYIEAEE
+968 
-983 LYKKEKDDLGLANTL
+983 
-998 LFCGEL
+998 
-1004 LCRVGKLDEAENR
+1004 
-1017 YTEAEELYR
+1017 EAEELYR

-1034 ADTLLSQGNLMRH
+1034 ANTLKSRGDFLSR
-1047 LGKAE
+1047 LGKLKEAEKQYE
-1052 EAEGCYR
+1052 EAEELYWK
-1059 RARGLFEKEGAN
+1059 EKAD
-1071 LGLANMLLSC
+1071 LGLANTLRSR
-1081 GNLLSRLGKVQ
+1081 GDLLSRLGKLEEAEKQ
-1092 EAEENYS
+1092 YEEAEELHRKEK
-1099 DAERLFEKEK
+1099 DALGLANTLRSRGDLLSCLGKLKEAEKQYEEAEERYREEK

-1115 NTLLSRG
+1115 NTLKSRGDFLSRLGKLEEAEKQYEEAEELFRKEKNDLELANTLKSRG
-1122 DLLSRIGKVEKAK
+1122 DLLSR
-1135 EKYARAERLFEKESD
+1135 
-1150 ELGLANMLL
+1150 
-1159 SSGNLLSR
+1159 
-1167 LGILKEAKVKYK
+1167 
-1179 KAEELFK
+1179 
-1186 REKNNLGLANTLLSC
+1186 
-1201 GDLLLRLGKN
+1201 LGK
-1211 EEAAEKYI
+1211 
-1219 KAEELFEKEKDDLGF
+1219 L
-1234 ANTLLSYG
+1234 
-1242 DLLGRLG
+1242 
-1249 NEKEAEEKYAKA
+1249 
-1261 EELFEREKDDLGLA
+1261 
-1275 NTLQSCGD
+1275 
-1283 LLSHRGEVEK
+1283 
-1293 AEEKYAKA
+1293 
-1301 EELYE
+1301 
-1306 RENDEL
+1306 
-1312 GLANILQS
+1312 
-1320 RGDLLTQLG
+1320 
-1329 QWEEAERWYAK
+1329 EEAEKQY
-1340 AEELFKK
+1340 EEAGELYRK
-1347 EKSDL
+1347 ERRLVL
-1352 GLADMLFFRGKLL
+1352 GLRI
-1365 KTAGKMDEAAEKY
+1365 
-1378 RLAMTQYEKIN
+1378 R
-1389 MIEGYVSSFAE
+1389 
-1400 LNECYRF
+1400 
-1407 SGEEELNKINV
+1407 

>member
-1 MEFQELMDCYY
+1 MDLSGVMNPQQTWINYLVGAKEKTYNNSIDIPNFTYKREAGLILRRMREMEFQELMDCYY

-64 LEEVD
+64 QEEVD

-93 LNNLEEIFSEE
+93 LNILEEIFSEE

-190 EGKYDEKYGK
+190 KKKYDETYGEN
-200 DPQDPDLS
+200 PQDPDLS

-254 LPADTENAKDRCKPI
+254 LPADTENEKERCKPI

-277 GRRKESLRKRIG
+277 GRLKESLRNRRG
-289 YVTGEMN
+289 YVTGDMN
-296 VLPIWYP
+296 VRPIWYP
-303 HGMHTEALEPFF
+303 HGMHTEALEAFF

-333 GSYFPLHQLFGREE
+333 GSYYPLHQLFGREE
-347 QVREITEALSGTE
+347 QVREITEALSETE

-373 KTETCKAVYRNV
+373 KTETCKAVYRNI

-409 WDTVANALGVKL
+409 WDTVANALGVQL

-473 ILLGWMKKLEIAG
+473 ILLGWMKKLEVTG
-486 IRILVSTRTVVQSL
+486 IKILVSTRTVVQSL

-538 SVLGREVVPGEREA
+538 SVLGREVVPEEREA

-582 MLGCWEKAKQES
+582 MLGCWEQAKQES

-635 PAAVFDRLRREIDED
+635 PAAVFDRLRRETDED
-650 KWQEGLGVLIDA
+650 KWREGLGVLIDA
-662 NLVTITSDRNR
+662 NLVNITSDRSR
-673 ITMLLPLKKQYKEFV
+673 ITMLLPLKRQYKEFV
-688 PETESLSRECLERW
+688 PETEDINRECLERW
-702 GNSIIELLDTAEN
+702 AECIIELLGTAED
-715 RASEDRLRAHRLV
+715 RASEERLTAHYLV
-728 LDILPQ
+728 LDMLTQ
-734 IIYIIGKIIFQKAP
+734 IFYIIEKIIA
-748 ERLKVLLNSIIKSG
+748 LKQPGDLKPLLNRIIMFG
-762 ANYFRNYLYSAD
+762 ADYFRNYLHRTD
-774 VLKYILD
+774 VVRDMLI
-781 FYTQCENKEGD
+781 FYHQCENAENA
-792 ILSILYRTYG
+792 ILAVLYRTYADLLSRLGKVGEAEAQYKEAEELYRKEKADLGLANTLRSRG
-802 DLLRRLGKLEE
+802 DLLSRLGKVEEAEAQYKEAEELYRKEKADLGLANTLQSQGDLLSRLGKVEEAEAQYKEAEELYRKEKADLGLANTLRSRGDLLSRLGKVGEAEAQYEE
-813 AEEQYTEAEDLY
+813 AEELYRKEKNDLGLANTLQSRGDLLSRLGKVEEAEVQYKEAEKLY

-836 TLRSRGELL
+836 TLKSRGDLL
-845 SRLGKLEKAE
+845 SSLGKVEEAE
-855 KQCVEAEELYRKK
+855 AQYKEAEELYRKEK
-868 KIDLGLANTLLV
+868 ADLGLANTLRS
-880 RGELLSRL
+880 RGDLLSRL
-888 GKLDDAQKQYAEAE
+888 GKVGEAEAQYEEAEELYRKEKNDLGLANTLRSRGDLLSRLSKVDEAEKQYAEAE
-902 ELYRKEKV
+902 ELYRKEK
-910 DLGVAN
+910 A
-916 TLLLRGELLS
+916 
-926 RLGKLDEAEK
+926 
-936 QYTKAEE
+936 
-943 LYRKE
+943 
-948 EDDLGFANTLLFRG
+948 
-962 ELLSRF
+962 
-968 GKLDEAWKQYIEAEE
+968 
-983 LYKKEKDDLGLANTL
+983 
-998 LFCGEL
+998 
-1004 LCRVGKLDEAENR
+1004 
-1017 YTEAEELYR
+1017 
-1026 KEKDDLGL
+1026 
-1034 ADTLLSQGNLMRH
+1034 
-1047 LGKAE
+1047 
-1052 EAEGCYR
+1052 
-1059 RARGLFEKEGAN
+1059 
-1071 LGLANMLLSC
+1071 
-1081 GNLLSRLGKVQ
+1081 
-1092 EAEENYS
+1092 
-1099 DAERLFEKEK
+1099 
-1109 DDLGLA
+1109 
-1115 NTLLSRG
+1115 
-1122 DLLSRIGKVEKAK
+1122 
-1135 EKYARAERLFEKESD
+1135 
-1150 ELGLANMLL
+1150 
-1159 SSGNLLSR
+1159 
-1167 LGILKEAKVKYK
+1167 
-1179 KAEELFK
+1179 
-1186 REKNNLGLANTLLSC
+1186 
-1201 GDLLLRLGKN
+1201 
-1211 EEAAEKYI
+1211 
-1219 KAEELFEKEKDDLGF
+1219 
-1234 ANTLLSYG
+1234 
-1242 DLLGRLG
+1242 
-1249 NEKEAEEKYAKA
+1249 
-1261 EELFEREKDDLGLA
+1261 DLGLA
-1275 NTLQSCGD
+1275 NTLQS
-1283 LLSHRGEVEK
+1283 
-1293 AEEKYAKA
+1293 
-1301 EELYE
+1301 
-1306 RENDEL
+1306 
-1312 GLANILQS
+1312 
-1320 RGDLLTQLG
+1320 RGDLL
-1329 QWEEAERWYAK
+1329 K
-1340 AEELFKK
+1340 A
-1347 EKSDL
+1347 
-1352 GLADMLFFRGKLL
+1352 
-1365 KTAGKMDEAAEKY
+1365 AGNMDEAADKY
-1378 RLAMTQYEKIN
+1378 RTAIKLYEKTGEI
-1389 MIEGYVSSFAE
+1389 MGYFYSLAE
-1400 LNECYRF
+1400 LYECCKSEDKAEADNIKRLIQKKIDLVPYDDVKEYV
-1407 SGEEELNKINV
+1407 EEKISD

>member
-64 LEEVD
+64 QEEVD

-129 TTNFDRMIEYLYRL
+129 TTNFDRMIENLYHL
-143 EGLTPPDTVNP
+143 EGMIPPDTVNP
-154 SDDFQTDKIQR
+154 ANAFEKGKIR
-165 MLQERS
+165 KIHQEKTQ
-171 HMLVK
+171 MLVK

-181 KDSHNMVFT
+181 MDSDHMVFT
-190 EGKYDEKYGK
+190 KEKYDETYGEN
-200 DPQDPDLS
+200 PQDPDLS

-254 LPADTENAKDRCKPI
+254 LPADTENAKDRYKPI

-303 HGMHTEALEPFF
+303 HGMHTEALEAFF

-373 KTETCKAVYRNV
+373 KTETCKAVYHNI
-385 KDRYGDQVWMPFLDL
+385 KKQYEDQVWMPFLDL

-435 SQLKGMREHLR
+435 SQLKGMREHQR

-515 DRLKQDWDSEEDFEQ
+515 DRLKQDWDSEEDYEQ

-538 SVLGREVVPGEREA
+538 SVLGREVVPEEREA

-582 MLGCWEKAKQES
+582 MLGCWEQAKQES

-650 KWQEGLGVLIDA
+650 KWREGLGVLIDA
-662 NLVTITSDRNR
+662 NLVNITNDRSR
-673 ITMLLPLKKQYKEFV
+673 ITMLLPLKRQYKEFV

-702 GNSIIELLDTAEN
+702 AECIIGLLDTAKN
-715 RASEDRLRAHRLV
+715 RVSEDRLTAHYLV
-728 LDILPQ
+728 LDLLPQ
-734 IIYIIGKIIFQKAP
+734 ILYIIERIIA
-748 ERLKVLLNSIIKSG
+748 LKELGDLKHLLNRIIMTG
-762 ANYFRNYLYSAD
+762 ANYFRNHLYRTD
-774 VLKYILD
+774 VVRDILI
-781 FYTQCENKEGD
+781 FYNQCETEDD
-792 ILSILYRTYG
+792 ILPVLYKTYG

-813 AEEQYTEAEDLY
+813 AGRQYEEAEELF

-836 TLRSRGELL
+836 TLNSRGNLL
-845 SRLGKLEKAE
+845 RRLGKLEEAE
-855 KQCVEAEELYRKK
+855 KQYEEAEELHRKEK
-868 KIDLGLANTLLV
+868 NDLGLANTLKS
-880 RGELLSRL
+880 RGDFLRRQ
-888 GKLDDAQKQYAEAE
+888 GKLEEAEKQYEEAE
-902 ELYRKEKV
+902 ELYRKEKA
-910 DLGVAN
+910 DLGLAN
-916 TLLLRGELLS
+916 TLKSRGDLLS
-926 RLGKLDEAEK
+926 RLGKLEEVEK
-936 QYTKAEE
+936 QYE
-943 LYRKE
+943 
-948 EDDLGFANTLLFRG
+948 
-962 ELLSRF
+962 
-968 GKLDEAWKQYIEAEE
+968 
-983 LYKKEKDDLGLANTL
+983 
-998 LFCGEL
+998 
-1004 LCRVGKLDEAENR
+1004 
-1017 YTEAEELYR
+1017 EAEELYR

-1034 ADTLLSQGNLMRH
+1034 ANTLKSRGDFLSR
-1047 LGKAE
+1047 LGKLKEAEKQYE
-1052 EAEGCYR
+1052 EAEELYWK
-1059 RARGLFEKEGAN
+1059 EKAD
-1071 LGLANMLLSC
+1071 LGLANTLRSR
-1081 GNLLSRLGKVQ
+1081 GDLLSRLGKLEEAEKQ
-1092 EAEENYS
+1092 YEEAEELHRKEK
-1099 DAERLFEKEK
+1099 DALGLANTLRSRGDLLSCLGKLKEAEKQYEEAEERYREEK

-1115 NTLLSRG
+1115 NTLKSRGDFLSRLGKLEEAEKQYEEAEELFRKEKNDLELANTLKSRG
-1122 DLLSRIGKVEKAK
+1122 DLLSR
-1135 EKYARAERLFEKESD
+1135 
-1150 ELGLANMLL
+1150 
-1159 SSGNLLSR
+1159 
-1167 LGILKEAKVKYK
+1167 
-1179 KAEELFK
+1179 
-1186 REKNNLGLANTLLSC
+1186 
-1201 GDLLLRLGKN
+1201 LGK
-1211 EEAAEKYI
+1211 
-1219 KAEELFEKEKDDLGF
+1219 L
-1234 ANTLLSYG
+1234 
-1242 DLLGRLG
+1242 
-1249 NEKEAEEKYAKA
+1249 
-1261 EELFEREKDDLGLA
+1261 
-1275 NTLQSCGD
+1275 
-1283 LLSHRGEVEK
+1283 
-1293 AEEKYAKA
+1293 
-1301 EELYE
+1301 
-1306 RENDEL
+1306 
-1312 GLANILQS
+1312 
-1320 RGDLLTQLG
+1320 
-1329 QWEEAERWYAK
+1329 EEAEKQY
-1340 AEELFKK
+1340 EEAGELYRK
-1347 EKSDL
+1347 ERRLVL
-1352 GLADMLFFRGKLL
+1352 GLRI
-1365 KTAGKMDEAAEKY
+1365 
-1378 RLAMTQYEKIN
+1378 R
-1389 MIEGYVSSFAE
+1389 
-1400 LNECYRF
+1400 
-1407 SGEEELNKINV
+1407 

>member
-64 LEEVD
+64 QEEVD

-118 KLLALF
+118 KILALF

-129 TTNFDRMIEYLYRL
+129 TTNFDRMIENLYHL
-143 EGLTPPDTVNP
+143 EGMIPPDTVNP
-154 SDDFQTDKIQR
+154 ANAFEKGKIR
-165 MLQERS
+165 KIHQEKTQ
-171 HMLVK
+171 MLVK

-181 KDSHNMVFT
+181 MDSDHMVFT
-190 EGKYDEKYGK
+190 KEKYDETYGEN
-200 DPQDPDLS
+200 PQDPDLS

-254 LPADTENAKDRCKPI
+254 LPADTENAKDRYKPI

-303 HGMHTEALEPFF
+303 HGMHTEALEAFF

-373 KTETCKAVYRNV
+373 KTETCKAVYHNI
-385 KDRYGDQVWMPFLDL
+385 KKQYEDQVWMPFLDL

-435 SQLKGMREHLR
+435 SQLKGMREHQR

-473 ILLGWMKKLEIAG
+473 ILLGWMKKLEIAE

-515 DRLKQDWDSEEDFEQ
+515 DRLKQDWDSEEDYEQ

-538 SVLGREVVPGEREA
+538 SVLGREVVPEEREA

-582 MLGCWEKAKQES
+582 MLGCWEQAKQES

-650 KWQEGLGVLIDA
+650 KWREGLGVLIDA
-662 NLVTITSDRNR
+662 NLVNITNDRSR
-673 ITMLLPLKKQYKEFV
+673 ITMLLPLKRQYKEFV

-702 GNSIIELLDTAEN
+702 AECIIGLLDTAKN
-715 RASEDRLRAHRLV
+715 RVSEDRLTAHYLV
-728 LDILPQ
+728 LDLLPQ
-734 IIYIIGKIIFQKAP
+734 ILYIIERIIA
-748 ERLKVLLNSIIKSG
+748 LKELGDLKHLLNRIIMTG
-762 ANYFRNYLYSAD
+762 ANYFRNHLYRTD
-774 VLKYILD
+774 VVRDILI
-781 FYTQCENKEGD
+781 FYNQCETEDD
-792 ILSILYRTYG
+792 ILPVLYKTYG

-813 AEEQYTEAEDLY
+813 AGRQYEEAEELF

-836 TLRSRGELL
+836 TLNSRGNLL
-845 SRLGKLEKAE
+845 RRLGKLEEAE
-855 KQCVEAEELYRKK
+855 KQYEEAEELHRKEK
-868 KIDLGLANTLLV
+868 NDLGLANTLKS
-880 RGELLSRL
+880 RGDFLRRQ
-888 GKLDDAQKQYAEAE
+888 GKLEEAEKQYEEAE
-902 ELYRKEKV
+902 ELYRKEKA
-910 DLGVAN
+910 DLGLAN
-916 TLLLRGELLS
+916 TLKSRGDLLS
-926 RLGKLDEAEK
+926 RLGKLEEVEK
-936 QYTKAEE
+936 QYE
-943 LYRKE
+943 
-948 EDDLGFANTLLFRG
+948 
-962 ELLSRF
+962 
-968 GKLDEAWKQYIEAEE
+968 
-983 LYKKEKDDLGLANTL
+983 
-998 LFCGEL
+998 
-1004 LCRVGKLDEAENR
+1004 
-1017 YTEAEELYR
+1017 EAEELYR

-1034 ADTLLSQGNLMRH
+1034 ANTLKSRGDFLSR
-1047 LGKAE
+1047 LGKLKEAEKQYE
-1052 EAEGCYR
+1052 EAEELYWK
-1059 RARGLFEKEGAN
+1059 EKAD
-1071 LGLANMLLSC
+1071 LGLANTLRPR
-1081 GNLLSRLGKVQ
+1081 GDLLSRLGKLEEAEKQ
-1092 EAEENYS
+1092 YEEAEELHRKEK
-1099 DAERLFEKEK
+1099 DALGLANTLRSRGDLLSCLGKLKEAEKQYEEAEERYREEK

-1115 NTLLSRG
+1115 NTLKSRGDFLSRLGKLEEAEKQYEEAEELFRKEKNDLELANTLKSRG
-1122 DLLSRIGKVEKAK
+1122 DLLSR
-1135 EKYARAERLFEKESD
+1135 
-1150 ELGLANMLL
+1150 
-1159 SSGNLLSR
+1159 
-1167 LGILKEAKVKYK
+1167 
-1179 KAEELFK
+1179 
-1186 REKNNLGLANTLLSC
+1186 
-1201 GDLLLRLGKN
+1201 LGK
-1211 EEAAEKYI
+1211 
-1219 KAEELFEKEKDDLGF
+1219 L
-1234 ANTLLSYG
+1234 
-1242 DLLGRLG
+1242 
-1249 NEKEAEEKYAKA
+1249 
-1261 EELFEREKDDLGLA
+1261 
-1275 NTLQSCGD
+1275 
-1283 LLSHRGEVEK
+1283 
-1293 AEEKYAKA
+1293 
-1301 EELYE
+1301 
-1306 RENDEL
+1306 
-1312 GLANILQS
+1312 
-1320 RGDLLTQLG
+1320 
-1329 QWEEAERWYAK
+1329 EEAEKQY
-1340 AEELFKK
+1340 EEAGELYRK
-1347 EKSDL
+1347 ERRLVL
-1352 GLADMLFFRGKLL
+1352 GLRI
-1365 KTAGKMDEAAEKY
+1365 
-1378 RLAMTQYEKIN
+1378 R
-1389 MIEGYVSSFAE
+1389 
-1400 LNECYRF
+1400 
-1407 SGEEELNKINV
+1407 

>member
-64 LEEVD
+64 QEEVD

-78 EAASALEQEVTENGF
+78 EAASALEQEVTRYKF
-93 LNNLEEIFSEE
+93 LNNLKETFSEE

-129 TTNFDRMIEYLYRL
+129 TTNFDRMIENLYHL
-143 EGLTPPDTVNP
+143 EGMIPPDTVNP
-154 SDDFQTDKIQR
+154 ANAFEKGKIR
-165 MLQERS
+165 KIHQEKTQ
-171 HMLVK
+171 MLVK

-181 KDSHNMVFT
+181 MDSDHMVFT
-190 EGKYDEKYGK
+190 KEKYDETYGEN
-200 DPQDPDLS
+200 PQDPDLS

-254 LPADTENAKDRCKPI
+254 LPADTENAKDRYKPI

-303 HGMHTEALEPFF
+303 HGMHTEALEAFF

-373 KTETCKAVYRNV
+373 KTETCKAVYHNI
-385 KDRYGDQVWMPFLDL
+385 KKQYEDQVWMPFLDL

-435 SQLKGMREHLR
+435 SQLKGMREHQR

-515 DRLKQDWDSEEDFEQ
+515 DRLKQDWDSEEDYEQ

-538 SVLGREVVPGEREA
+538 SVLGREVVPEEREA

-582 MLGCWEKAKQES
+582 MLGCWEQAKQES

-650 KWQEGLGVLIDA
+650 KWREGLGVLIDA
-662 NLVTITSDRNR
+662 NLVNITNDRSR
-673 ITMLLPLKKQYKEFV
+673 ITMLLPLKRQYKEFV

-702 GNSIIELLDTAEN
+702 AECIIGLLDTAKN
-715 RASEDRLRAHRLV
+715 RVSEDRLTAHYLV
-728 LDILPQ
+728 LDLLPQ
-734 IIYIIGKIIFQKAP
+734 ILYIIERIIA
-748 ERLKVLLNSIIKSG
+748 LKELGDLKHLLNRIIMTG
-762 ANYFRNYLYSAD
+762 ANYFRNHLYRTD
-774 VLKYILD
+774 VVRDILI
-781 FYTQCENKEGD
+781 FYNQCETEDD
-792 ILSILYRTYG
+792 ILPVLYKTYG

-813 AEEQYTEAEDLY
+813 AGRQYEEAEELF

-836 TLRSRGELL
+836 TLNSRGNLL
-845 SRLGKLEKAE
+845 RRLGKLEEAE
-855 KQCVEAEELYRKK
+855 KQYEEAEELHRKEK
-868 KIDLGLANTLLV
+868 NDLGLANTLKS
-880 RGELLSRL
+880 RGDFLRRQ
-888 GKLDDAQKQYAEAE
+888 GKLEEAEKQYEEAE
-902 ELYRKEKV
+902 ELYRKEKA
-910 DLGVAN
+910 DLGLAN
-916 TLLLRGELLS
+916 TLKSRGDLLS
-926 RLGKLDEAEK
+926 RLGKLEEVEK
-936 QYTKAEE
+936 QYE
-943 LYRKE
+943 
-948 EDDLGFANTLLFRG
+948 
-962 ELLSRF
+962 
-968 GKLDEAWKQYIEAEE
+968 
-983 LYKKEKDDLGLANTL
+983 
-998 LFCGEL
+998 
-1004 LCRVGKLDEAENR
+1004 
-1017 YTEAEELYR
+1017 EAEELYR

-1034 ADTLLSQGNLMRH
+1034 ANTLKSRGDFLSR
-1047 LGKAE
+1047 LGKLKEAEKQYE
-1052 EAEGCYR
+1052 EAEELYWK
-1059 RARGLFEKEGAN
+1059 EKAD
-1071 LGLANMLLSC
+1071 LGLANTLRSR
-1081 GNLLSRLGKVQ
+1081 GVLLSRLGKLEEAEKQ
-1092 EAEENYS
+1092 YEEAEELHRKEK
-1099 DAERLFEKEK
+1099 DALGLANTLRSRGDLLSCLGKLKEAEKQYEEAEERYREEK

-1115 NTLLSRG
+1115 NTLKSRGDFLSRLGKLEEAEKQYEEAEELFRKEKNDLELANTLKSRG
-1122 DLLSRIGKVEKAK
+1122 DLLSR
-1135 EKYARAERLFEKESD
+1135 
-1150 ELGLANMLL
+1150 
-1159 SSGNLLSR
+1159 
-1167 LGILKEAKVKYK
+1167 
-1179 KAEELFK
+1179 
-1186 REKNNLGLANTLLSC
+1186 
-1201 GDLLLRLGKN
+1201 LGK
-1211 EEAAEKYI
+1211 
-1219 KAEELFEKEKDDLGF
+1219 L
-1234 ANTLLSYG
+1234 
-1242 DLLGRLG
+1242 
-1249 NEKEAEEKYAKA
+1249 
-1261 EELFEREKDDLGLA
+1261 
-1275 NTLQSCGD
+1275 
-1283 LLSHRGEVEK
+1283 
-1293 AEEKYAKA
+1293 
-1301 EELYE
+1301 
-1306 RENDEL
+1306 
-1312 GLANILQS
+1312 
-1320 RGDLLTQLG
+1320 
-1329 QWEEAERWYAK
+1329 EEAEKQY
-1340 AEELFKK
+1340 EEAGELYRK
-1347 EKSDL
+1347 ERRLVL
-1352 GLADMLFFRGKLL
+1352 GLRI
-1365 KTAGKMDEAAEKY
+1365 
-1378 RLAMTQYEKIN
+1378 R
-1389 MIEGYVSSFAE
+1389 
-1400 LNECYRF
+1400 
-1407 SGEEELNKINV
+1407 